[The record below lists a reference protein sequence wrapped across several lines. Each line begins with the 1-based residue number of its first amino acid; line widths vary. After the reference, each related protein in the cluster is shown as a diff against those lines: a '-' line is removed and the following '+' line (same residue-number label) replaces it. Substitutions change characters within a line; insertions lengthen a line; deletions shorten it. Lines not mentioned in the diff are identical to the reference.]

1 MATSSIEITASVKR
15 YADEM
20 RKLPGI
26 TDAQVAKAAK
36 SMQRQLEAA
45 QEKAAKA
52 AQRAADDAAK
62 AAAKAA
68 MSLEDRLQ
76 VVAKTSSVLNGALGD
91 LTGPLGDF
99 GDLIGM
105 VDMRTAALAVGA
117 TASVAAIVAMSAA
130 VVGAGVHAANVA
142 RNWDEYVE
150 AAGGA
155 TERTNEMEPAARAA
169 AEALDALDRQVALA
183 SLSLSGSLAPVVE
196 STVTAMSGAVAIA
209 GDFAAALGT
218 TTDSAAEA
226 AIQAS
231 GYVTALAAQGPAA
244 AAVVAPLALLQGAYE
259 ALNYYGGIRNEQLE
273 DEQRLL
279 ADAAREAQFRIEQA
293 RAEASAMAALLGIP
307 DQAPVAEDK
316 QAQAEAKRRSAEA
329 ERLARQR
336 EAEAKRRAAEAERA
350 LETQRAAAEDLRSLS
365 TSLTLG
371 LLSDYDR
378 IAGKRDA
385 TLAQIRELEAV
396 SGDAETALVAT
407 ERAYQTAIQETI
419 DLRQR
424 QADEFMRALERE
436 RAARE
441 KSVEAEKEDI
451 VDVAELRR
459 EYLTTQLAAADGVL
473 ANAQTVSDA
482 LTSMFDTQTEGG
494 KKAYLALFK
503 ASKGIA
509 LADIAVK
516 TGQAFMAAL
525 TVPPPAGPVL
535 AVSALAAG
543 AAQGIAAAAVQPRI
557 NHSGRVNMAADEAMT
572 VVQRGEVVLS
582 APQVTRAGGPQ
593 AVADAVRRSQ
603 GTAPATPAVTLYA
616 DFTEGRAAV
625 LLRRGAR
632 DRGDP
637 FYGWAS

>member
-196 STVTAMSGAVAIA
+196 STVTAMSG
-209 GDFAAALGT
+209 G
-218 TTDSAAEA
+218 
-226 AIQAS
+226 
-231 GYVTALAAQGPAA
+231 
-244 AAVVAPLALLQGAYE
+244 
-259 ALNYYGGIRNEQLE
+259 
-273 DEQRLL
+273 
-279 ADAAREAQFRIEQA
+279 
-293 RAEASAMAALLGIP
+293 
-307 DQAPVAEDK
+307 
-316 QAQAEAKRRSAEA
+316 
-329 ERLARQR
+329 
-336 EAEAKRRAAEAERA
+336 
-350 LETQRAAAEDLRSLS
+350 
-365 TSLTLG
+365 
-371 LLSDYDR
+371 
-378 IAGKRDA
+378 
-385 TLAQIRELEAV
+385 
-396 SGDAETALVAT
+396 
-407 ERAYQTAIQETI
+407 
-419 DLRQR
+419 
-424 QADEFMRALERE
+424 
-436 RAARE
+436 
-441 KSVEAEKEDI
+441 
-451 VDVAELRR
+451 
-459 EYLTTQLAAADGVL
+459 EY
-473 ANAQTVSDA
+473 
-482 LTSMFDTQTEGG
+482 M
-494 KKAYLALFK
+494 
-503 ASKGIA
+503 
-509 LADIAVK
+509 
-516 TGQAFMAAL
+516 
-525 TVPPPAGPVL
+525 P
-535 AVSALAAG
+535 
-543 AAQGIAAAAVQPRI
+543 
-557 NHSGRVNMAADEAMT
+557 
-572 VVQRGEVVLS
+572 
-582 APQVTRAGGPQ
+582 
-593 AVADAVRRSQ
+593 
-603 GTAPATPAVTLYA
+603 
-616 DFTEGRAAV
+616 
-625 LLRRGAR
+625 
-632 DRGDP
+632 
-637 FYGWAS
+637 